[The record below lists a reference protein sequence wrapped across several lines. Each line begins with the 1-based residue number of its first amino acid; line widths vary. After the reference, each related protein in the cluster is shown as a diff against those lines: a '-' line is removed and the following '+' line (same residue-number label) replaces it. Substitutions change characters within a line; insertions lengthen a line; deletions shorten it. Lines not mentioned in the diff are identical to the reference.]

1 MHRLLQ
7 PVRAVSALR
16 AARRLAVGVAAG
28 AALAG
33 GAQPPAQA
41 SRPELVVSS
50 VLERIGAPEAA
61 AGPVAPAP
69 TPGTVGSHAEEL
81 VLSIVFTNTSA
92 EVLDAVRIT
101 SAVPAD
107 LRYVAGTVSGPGIE
121 ALFSVDGGRTF
132 GRPSELVVAAG
143 GSAPRRADAADYT
156 HVRFLLDA
164 PLEPGATGTARF
176 RAVPR

>member
-7 PVRAVSALR
+7 AVRAVFAPR
-16 AARRLAVGVAAG
+16 AARCLGVGVAAA
-28 AALAG
+28 AALTG
-33 GAQPPAQA
+33 SAQPRAWA
-41 SRPELVVSS
+41 SRPELAVSS
-50 VLERIGAPEAA
+50 VLERIGGTEAA
-61 AGPVAPAP
+61 AGPVALEP

-132 GRPSELVVAAG
+132 GRPSELVVAAAG
-143 GSAPRRADAADYT
+143 GGARRADAADYT